1 MSYKIY
7 DLYYSASDVN
17 IYLYYPITDKK
28 VHLDK
33 AMGVSYTH
41 NMSSAPVYTLG
52 DVNPTFF
59 SRGNSLIQGNLDL
72 AFKSTVYLQKT
83 INYLLDSAGREAQK
97 KALEAKAQSQN
108 ARGLTEEEVKQL
120 YILQTSA
127 VPKMTDNS
135 ISDIFGL
142 FEIHIEYDNTNATQ
156 DGTYHMIKLEGIKF
170 IGEAMSIHSSQEAA
184 LVDRY
189 MFLGKN
195 KS

>member
-41 NMSSAPVYTLG
+41 NISSAPVYTLG